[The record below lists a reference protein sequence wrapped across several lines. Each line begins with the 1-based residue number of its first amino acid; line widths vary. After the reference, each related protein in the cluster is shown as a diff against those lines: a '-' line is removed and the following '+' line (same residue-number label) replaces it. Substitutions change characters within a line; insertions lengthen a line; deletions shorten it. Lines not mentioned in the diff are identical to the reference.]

1 MSMEK
6 TDAIVVRTVDFS
18 ESSYV
23 VTAFTRDFGKVEG
36 LAKGARRLKNP
47 FETSLDL
54 LASIKLSFIRKNS
67 DALDI
72 MTSASLV
79 RRFRPTRRNARGLY
93 AGYCVAELLDRAT
106 EDYEPAPNLWILAD
120 SALAAFQ
127 RRPRVAAMLAAF
139 QAKLLEELGL
149 FPSVRACVECG
160 EPLPL
165 DAVGNNARKIWLDLD
180 AGGVV
185 CAKCRATK
193 RFFALFS
200 STVGAL
206 KAIEAAER
214 SAESL
219 VAVEKG
225 FETQYARALEN
236 AVEKKIFA
244 TELDAFKEKAA
255 RARDDLEDSALRPIE
270 LFTTAN
276 REELRSLLEAFL
288 ERAMRRRP
296 RMFDQ
301 LGFLAREKTLR
312 DLEENAEERAAQ
324 ENASQERATEEIAAT
339 NDVSTNDDAK
349 KTKEE
354 AIENS

>member
-6 TDAIVVRTVDFS
+6 TDAIVVRAVEFS
-18 ESSYV
+18 ETSLV

-67 DALDI
+67 DALDL

-106 EDYEPAPNLWILAD
+106 EDHEPMPNLWSLAD
-120 SALAAFQ
+120 AALAAFQ
-127 RRPRVAAMLAAF
+127 RRPRVAATLAAF
-139 QAKLLEELGL
+139 EAKLLAELGL
-149 FPSVRACVECG
+149 FPSARSCVECG

-165 DAVGNNARKIWLDLD
+165 DSVVNNARRIWLDLD

-193 RFFALFS
+193 RFLALFP
-200 STVGAL
+200 STAGAL
-206 KAIEAAER
+206 KALEAAER
-214 SAESL
+214 AAEGL
-219 VAVEKG
+219 VAVAKG
-225 FETQYARALEN
+225 FETQYAKALEE
-236 AVEKKIFA
+236 ALAKKIFE
-244 TELDAFKEKAA
+244 TELDVFKEKALQT
-255 RARDDLEDSALRPIE
+255 RDKLEESALNPLE
-270 LFTTAN
+270 NFPTVS

-288 ERAMRRRP
+288 ERALRRRP

-301 LGFLAREKTLR
+301 LGFLAREKALCELP
-312 DLEENAEERAAQ
+312 DAPAPNAENVER
-324 ENASQERATEEIAAT
+324 E
-339 NDVSTNDDAK
+339 AK
-349 KTKEE
+349 VETIKG
-354 AIENS
+354 AR